1 MAAKGD
7 HTTLINIS
15 RGLPILSVSSKA
27 ITRTPTGT
35 ILTKK
40 KDMKKLKRLQYG
52 DFLIKGKNLMEVMI
66 ENKLYRRYINHLGR
80 LSKNAL
86 PF

>member
-1 MAAKGD
+1 MTFQQLQGGNNLQNN
-7 HTTLINIS
+7 T
-15 RGLPILSVSSKA
+15 
-27 ITRTPTGT
+27 
-35 ILTKK
+35 
-40 KDMKKLKRLQYG
+40 DMSKLKRLQYG

-66 ENKLYRRYINHLGR
+66 ENKFYRRYIDRLGR

>member
-1 MAAKGD
+1 MVCF
-7 HTTLINIS
+7 TQ
-15 RGLPILSVSSKA
+15 
-27 ITRTPTGT
+27 
-35 ILTKK
+35 TKV
-40 KDMKKLKRLQYG
+40 DMSKLKRLQYG

-66 ENKLYRRYINHLGR
+66 ENKLYRRYIDHLGR

>member
-1 MAAKGD
+1 
-7 HTTLINIS
+7 
-15 RGLPILSVSSKA
+15 
-27 ITRTPTGT
+27 
-35 ILTKK
+35 
-40 KDMKKLKRLQYG
+40 MKKLKRLQYG

-66 ENKLYRRYINHLGR
+66 ENKFYRRYINHLGR